1 MQQGLAAA
9 EREAMAREAQL
20 GAACEEAASLG
31 RAHHEAQV
39 EIQQY
44 IMDLQ
49 VCPQGLQ
56 PGTDHSALPYALGVP
71 LSQNHL

>member
-9 EREAMAREAQL
+9 EREATAREAQL

-49 VCPQGLQ
+49 VR
-56 PGTDHSALPYALGVP
+56 TFIVF
-71 LSQNHL
+71 